1 MKGLRTLGAALA
13 MAQCLSALPPSLDH
27 VVLLDV
33 SGSMRQKSYSTP
45 QSWGPEVPALLTSLL
60 QAEGEF
66 FGPDSR
72 FILRPFSDTETDQRE
87 RRIALGPA
95 HLSEFPERFSEVDP
109 PLNGA
114 TDMSRALDLGQL
126 MLQACPH
133 PGVIWLITDNE
144 NNFATNQ
151 SDHKF
156 YERLRDSTDYNYVYL
171 FPLADPQNHPND
183 SLVMYLLI
191 PPRVMSREEA
201 HALAEQVEKRTKF
214 GGMLFRPLYTETDA
228 TPLEFSKELNLEA
241 PGKHRIE
248 QEGGQTVLYFRE
260 GEKLQGNLNFRIR
273 SRLKGWKLE
282 GATLED
288 AEVELRVP
296 STYVDGSSEKL
307 RWQVTPKAL
316 DVAPEQ
322 DSLTL
327 FHLQIAGP
335 GGKPIRLQRRPGDML
350 THLFSKYL
358 PEIEGNVK
366 MKATLRV
373 DQGNL
378 KHEVTPEMQQRL
390 QAVPRLAEIEQ
401 YMLQQQDMSQ
411 NQGNERDIQFQ
422 RKLIIRVKADPT
434 SAIVAVALL
443 GLAGLASAVVAGAFL
458 LWKVPLQLEGP
469 GVDEEFSLSA
479 LWGQYLVCSGKGEPF
494 CRLYCKL
501 GSLQLRSE
509 VDCLFED
516 DQRQLAV
523 QWQGDE
529 FRFEVG
535 QEGKSREVFWLRR
548 RHTGSGPTGGGEG
561 PL

>member
-1 MKGLRTLGAALA
+1 MRGLLTLGVALA
-13 MAQCLSALPPSLDH
+13 LAQGLSALPPSLDH

-33 SGSMRQKSYSTP
+33 SGSMRQKGYSTA
-45 QSWGPEVPALLTSLL
+45 QSWGPEVPALISSLL
-60 QAEGEF
+60 QVEGDY
-66 FGPDSR
+66 FGSDSR
-72 FILRPFSDTETDQRE
+72 FILRPFSDGDTDQKE

-95 HLSEFPERFSEVDP
+95 YLNEVSERFSEVDP

-114 TDMSRALDLGQL
+114 TDMARALDLGQL

-144 NNFATNQ
+144 NNFSTNQ
-151 SDHKF
+151 SDQKF

-201 HALAEQVEKRTKF
+201 QKLAEQVEKRTRF

-248 QEGGQTVLYFRE
+248 QEGGQTVLYFSE
-260 GEKLQGNLNFRIR
+260 GEKLQGNLSFRIR

-288 AEVELRVP
+288 ADVELRVP
-296 STYVDGSSEKL
+296 PVYVDGSSEKL

-335 GGKPIRLQRRPGDML
+335 GGKPIRLKRRPADML

-358 PEIEGNVK
+358 PEIQGDVK
-366 MKATLRV
+366 MKATLHI

-378 KHEVTPEMQQRL
+378 KHEVPPEMQKRL
-390 QAVPRLAEIEQ
+390 QAVPRLSEIEQ
-401 YMLQQQDMSQ
+401 YMLQQQDMAQ
-411 NQGNERDIQFQ
+411 NQGSQRDIQFQ
-422 RKLIIRVKADPT
+422 RKLVIRVKADPT
-434 SAIVAVALL
+434 SAIVAVALIS
-443 GLAGLASAVVAGAFL
+443 LAGLAGALAIGAFL
-458 LWKVPLQLEGP
+458 LWKVALQLEGP
-469 GVDEEFSLSA
+469 GVEEEFSLSA
-479 LWGQYLVCSGKGEPF
+479 LWGQYLVCSAKGEPF
-494 CRLYCKL
+494 CRLYCRL
-501 GSLQLRSE
+501 GSLQLRAE
-509 VDCLFED
+509 VDCVFED
-516 DQRQLAV
+516 DQRQLSV
-523 QWQGDE
+523 LWQGDE

-548 RHTGSGPTGGGEG
+548 RFLSSGPTGGGEG